1 MSNEKTIS
9 VARAVQVQIHAVE
22 EAIDSAL
29 SEAAT
34 LIETY
39 VTSRRALNLAATRS
53 VDINENTLKAMQA
66 LNEAQAH
73 MAAAHKGLSRVRQH
87 IGVAPEAMMPAFDT
101 EKPPEPAGRLA
112 ARLVTA

>member
-29 SEAAT
+29 GEAAN

-39 VTSRRALNLAATRS
+39 VTSRRALQLAAARS
-53 VDINENTLKAMQA
+53 VDVHENTLKAMQA

-73 MAAAHKGLSRVRQH
+73 MAEAHRGLSRIRRH
-87 IGVAPEAMMPAFDT
+87 IGVPSEAMIPAFDT
-101 EKPPEPAGRLA
+101 EKPEEPTGRLA
-112 ARLVTA
+112 ARLMTV